1 MNFNVK
7 KAKIY
12 EAIKLEADPAFKF
25 SRILK
30 KISFWLFL
38 FSLIFFVFA
47 FQTESLPLIY
57 QRKILGFAFIFL
69 TLWLFCWYQEYFFN
83 LKLKKPRLKIKI
95 AQALD
100 NPKRYNLAE
109 FLSIETAKVFLKSRK
124 NTTEVFYHLVSE
136 CSDLNFIF
144 TRIGLS
150 QSYLEQL
157 IKEALKTF
165 LKKED
170 KENFEK
176 LVIESLKI
184 AQKNNHQ
191 RVTPGD
197 LLFALA
203 NYDPL
208 FYQILVKL
216 NLTREDIENL
226 ILVYE
231 HLKEKIEQRKK
242 FWEWNNLTRWGS
254 IGKDWAAGFTVTL
267 DRFSIDLTR
276 VVRSKGYPDFVG
288 REKEIEKMERV
299 LSRKESKNDILI
311 IGEKGSGRKSLVLA
325 LAGKSDRGESLPEV
339 NYKRFVL
346 LNVSALTAR
355 IPDPGQVELVL
366 DEIFREI
373 IAAKNVILVIDKF
386 HNYVGVTAGPG
397 IINITGIL
405 SSYIHLP
412 QVQIIAISTFEGF
425 HRYIELNPS
434 LLGFFEKITVSE
446 LSQDQTLIL
455 LTKLALSL
463 ERKYKKIISY
473 LALKDIIKFS
483 AKYLPAIPFP
493 EKAID
498 LLEEAIVYLN
508 QTDEKVLLSRHVA
521 KVVREKTKIPVG
533 KIEREERDILLN
545 LEKLMHQR
553 VINQEKAVEVICSAL
568 RRARTEIRVRKG
580 PIGTFLFLGPTGVG
594 KTQTARALAEIYFGS
609 EKRIIRLDMSEF
621 QEIKDIPRVIGSSQ
635 FKGLLTTPVREN
647 PFSLVLLDEFEK
659 AHPNLLNL
667 FLQVFDEGHI
677 TDGLGRKVNF
687 KNTIII
693 CTSNAGY
700 NLIFEWVKKNKPWDN
715 IQRELVDFLIEKRI
729 FRPELLNRFD
739 AIVAFKPLSRKELL
753 KIAELLLKKVQIILK
768 EKEIEFVI
776 TPPLVEK
783 IAELGFSPEFG
794 ARPMERVIQKK
805 IGNVLAQAILKG
817 TIRRGERFE
826 INENFEIVKK
836 YSE

>member
-1 MNFNVK
+1 MNFDVK

-25 SRILK
+25 SRTLK

-47 FQTESLPLIY
+47 FQTESFPLIF
-57 QRKILGFAFIFL
+57 QRKILGFSFIFL
-69 TLWLFCWYQEYFFN
+69 ALWLFCWYQEYFFN
-83 LKLKKPRLKIKI
+83 SKLKKPRLKIKI

-100 NPKRYNLAE
+100 NPQRYNLAE
-109 FLSIETAKVFLKSRK
+109 FLSIETAKAFLKSRK

-150 QSYLEQL
+150 QSYLKQL

-165 LKKED
+165 LKEEN

-191 RVTPGD
+191 RLTPGD

-226 ILVYE
+226 ISVYE

-325 LAGKSDRGESLPEV
+325 LAGKSDLGESLPEV

-355 IPDPGQVELVL
+355 VPDPGQVELVL

-386 HNYVGVTAGPG
+386 HNYVGGTTGPG

-434 LLGFFEKITVSE
+434 LLGFFEKITVSG
-446 LSQDQTLIL
+446 LSQEQTLIL

-473 LALKDIIKFS
+473 LALKDIIKLS

-498 LLEEAIVYLN
+498 LLEETIVYLN
-508 QTDEKVLLSRHVA
+508 QTNEKVLLPKHVA

-533 KIEREERDILLN
+533 KIEKEERDILLN

-667 FLQVFDEGHI
+667 FLQVFDEGHL

-700 NLIFEWVKKNKPWDN
+700 ELIFEWVRKNKPWDN
-715 IQRELVDFLIEKRI
+715 IQRELVDFLIEKGI

-739 AIVAFKPLSRKELL
+739 AVVAFKPLSKKELL